1 MSVQAFA
8 RRTRTAARVIRL
20 SVPFALAC
28 AALLLGVASAAAA
41 GPLPPNITSLSF
53 TQNPRTGQD
62 IVFSAVAA
70 DDNSGGSIS
79 GYDWDFGDGTAHS
92 STPNPLHTYAAGNYI
107 ATVVVTD
114 SDGAPAMQSVAVP
127 VHGANR
133 PPAIDFAASFDPNPD
148 AGVAVDMEV
157 DATDDK
163 D

>member
-8 RRTRTAARVIRL
+8 RRTRAAARVIRL

-79 GYDWDFGDGTAHS
+79 GYAWDFNDDGITD
-92 STPNPLHTYAAGNYI
+92 STQQTPTLTNGFAAGGDHKV
-107 ATVVVTD
+107 TVKVTETEGLTSSSSGLVHVHALNVPPVVD
-114 SDGAPAMQSVAVP
+114 NIVLDVQ
-127 VHGANR
+127 
-133 PPAIDFAASFDPNPD
+133 
-148 AGVAVDMEV
+148 
-157 DATDDK
+157 
-163 D
+163 